1 MVGYYL
7 QEKKP
12 RKNKNRE
19 ELGVYIIMVKWT
31 NKQYV
36 LQKCGKNATFLIS
49 VAHLQSIYYGGVD
62 LGSVL
67 DAD

>member
-1 MVGYYL
+1 
-7 QEKKP
+7 
-12 RKNKNRE
+12 
-19 ELGVYIIMVKWT
+19 MVKWT

-36 LQKCGKNATFLIS
+36 LQKCGKYATFLFS
-49 VAHLQSIYYGGVD
+49 VAHLQSIYQGGVD